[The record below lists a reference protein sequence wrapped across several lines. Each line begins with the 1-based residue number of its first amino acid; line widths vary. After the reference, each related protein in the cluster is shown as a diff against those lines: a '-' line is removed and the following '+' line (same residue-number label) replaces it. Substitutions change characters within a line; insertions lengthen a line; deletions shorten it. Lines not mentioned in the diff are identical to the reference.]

1 MIRPDLEAWVTRSL
15 GSRPLERLFAVSHL
29 SAVVG
34 VRLADGREIVVKA
47 RSGLDR
53 ATTCVAAQ
61 SALHADGF
69 PCPKPLTVVQE
80 LGGLAVHAEEY
91 VSGGHQLVGPGW
103 EVADAFAGLLAD
115 VISRSRRLGLGR
127 PEPPPMWLA
136 WDHDGPDVWPALQE
150 QPPNPEAIA
159 SGSWLTDMI
168 TRLSLRL
175 RETSLDEIV
184 GHGDWEA
191 QNMVWRNGRQVHVV
205 HDWDSLT
212 ARPEAALAGAAAA
225 TFASRDQPCLAP
237 LESSERFLETYQLR
251 AGRRF
256 ADEEIE
262 IAWAAGLWLAAHNAR
277 MELLYDKPPLILTT
291 LQEESA

>member
-1 MIRPDLEAWVTRSL
+1 MADRHDHTPAPASSGDLTR
-15 GSRPLERLFAVSHL
+15 R
-29 SAVVG
+29 
-34 VRLADGREIVVKA
+34 GR
-47 RSGLDR
+47 R
-53 ATTCVAAQ
+53 A
-61 SALHADGF
+61 
-69 PCPKPLTVVQE
+69 
-80 LGGLAVHAEEY
+80 
-91 VSGGHQLVGPGW
+91 
-103 EVADAFAGLLAD
+103 
-115 VISRSRRLGLGR
+115 RRLG
-127 PEPPPMWLA
+127 M
-136 WDHDGPDVWPALQE
+136 
-150 QPPNPEAIA
+150 
-159 SGSWLTDMI
+159 
-168 TRLSLRL
+168 
-175 RETSLDEIV
+175 
-184 GHGDWEA
+184 

-291 LQEESA
+291 LQEESARRLLRANA